1 MRVICHSTYI
11 GNKYGSRLKEFEGD
25 HSHSLFL
32 LHKYVKFNTLSWICM
47 NFFPITNNTKIH
59 KPLQSLKTT
68 KTNYLKTNWKH
79 PKRWLINAN
88 ASCIDPFAIS
98 SNLPIAP
105 RQRAYIPH
113 IYHGLSKGIKELT
126 LAAGKLVYNG
136 NGVSPSSWKQL
147 LISLQK
153 PSVVLKVCKVVIVK
167 AIWSRGVEIR
177 HNGSISVLRARSL
190 KGLQVCCVDGRI
202 RTAWVVK
209 VVKAMAESSALGA
222 PKCMCTYGIMQA
234 NLASSEHYPVLW
246 LSTLL
251 YITFG
256 KAATWNDIL
265 VGSMV
270 NPSQT

>member
-1 MRVICHSTYI
+1 MWSSIHFH
-11 GNKYGSRLKEFEGD
+11 EFAWTF
-25 HSHSLFL
+25 SH
-32 LHKYVKFNTLSWICM
+32 HKQYQNPQT
-47 NFFPITNNTKIH
+47 PTKS
-59 KPLQSLKTT
+59 QTT
-68 KTNYLKTNWKH
+68 KTNCLKTNWKH